1 MDGLN
6 PDLTEREKA
15 ELALLLWTFQDTFV
29 EPGGRLGQ
37 TRLEQPNNDKLD
49 EMEREAPTC
58 RPAYIEWVKYVTIR
72 AL

>member
-15 ELALLLWTFQDTFV
+15 KLALLLWTYQDTFV

-37 TRLEQPNNDKLD
+37 TRLEQTDAD
-49 EMEREAPTC
+49 QA
-58 RPAYIEWVKYVTIR
+58 
-72 AL
+72 